1 MNLIKLGNH
10 HYIFNKTMHSTT
22 KGVSI
27 MLYKRIN
34 VEIRHNNYVHFI
46 SIENIKPYKEII
58 IKKNNICNGKNELTY
73 LTQFKDNKNFV
84 KYLGHYKTDFD
95 MYLVTK
101 YYKNGSLN
109 NYINTLPMD
118 TLMGIFGKIKIA
130 LEELDAMGYNHGDIK
145 ESNILLNGKMNP
157 VINDLESIHDKN
169 LPSKIITKKYSLPN
183 GVNVNKDI
191 WSLGVMVYFAKYKEI
206 GKSNQIENFISH
218 SIYSCS

>member
-34 VEIRHNNYVHFI
+34 IEIRNRNYVVFT
-46 SIENIKPYKEII
+46 SVENMKPYKEII

-95 MYLVTK
+95 IYLVTK
-101 YYKNGSLN
+101 FYKNGSLN

-118 TLMGIFGKIKIA
+118 SLMSIFSKIKTI
-130 LEELDAMGYNHGDIK
+130 LEELDMMGYNHGDIK
-145 ESNILLNGKMNP
+145 ESNILLSSKMNP

-183 GVNVNKDI
+183 GINVNKDI
-191 WSLGVMVYFAKYKEI
+191 WSLGVMVYFAKYKEM

>member
-1 MNLIKLGNH
+1 M
-10 HYIFNKTMHSTT
+10 
-22 KGVSI
+22 
-27 MLYKRIN
+27 
-34 VEIRHNNYVHFI
+34 
-46 SIENIKPYKEII
+46 KPYKEII

-95 MYLVTK
+95 IYLVTK
-101 YYKNGSLN
+101 FYKNGSLN

-118 TLMGIFGKIKIA
+118 SLMSIFSKIKTI
-130 LEELDAMGYNHGDIK
+130 LEELDMMGYNHGDIK
-145 ESNILLNGKMNP
+145 ESNILLSSKMNP

-183 GVNVNKDI
+183 GINVNKDI
-191 WSLGVMVYFAKYKEI
+191 WSLGVMVYFAKYKEM